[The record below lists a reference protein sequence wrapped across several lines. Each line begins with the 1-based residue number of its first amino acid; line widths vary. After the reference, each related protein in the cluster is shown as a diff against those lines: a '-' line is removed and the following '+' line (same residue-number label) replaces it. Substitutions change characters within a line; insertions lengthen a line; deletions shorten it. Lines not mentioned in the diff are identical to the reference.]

1 MGKYLGG
8 LIIIVIALF
17 ALEWFGVI
25 DIPYVDLPDFT
36 AGKKDML
43 HQTQETVEKME

>member
-1 MGKYLGG
+1 MGKYFGG

-36 AGKKDML
+36 SSKQDMM
-43 HQTQETVEKME
+43 HQTQEAVDKME